1 MIGLQVVA
9 RDFEE
14 EQAVDG
20 LGEEEEEERKV
31 SATAVTG
38 GASFIFYPSRADN
51 QTETQQSHVP
61 SLSTEQCTRCLL

>member
-20 LGEEEEEERKV
+20 LGEEEEERKV

-38 GASFIFYPSRADN
+38 GAPFIFYPSRADN

-61 SLSTEQCTRCLL
+61 SLSTEQCTRSLL

>member
-20 LGEEEEEERKV
+20 LGEEEEERKV

-38 GASFIFYPSRADN
+38 GASLFSIRVELTIKRRHNSPMSR
-51 QTETQQSHVP
+51 H
-61 SLSTEQCTRCLL
+61 

>member
-20 LGEEEEEERKV
+20 LGEEEERKV

>member
-20 LGEEEEEERKV
+20 LGEEEEERKV

-38 GASFIFYPSRADN
+38 GASFIFYPS
-51 QTETQQSHVP
+51 
-61 SLSTEQCTRCLL
+61 

>member
-20 LGEEEEEERKV
+20 LGEEEEEEERKV

-38 GASFIFYPSRADN
+38 GASFIFYPS
-51 QTETQQSHVP
+51 
-61 SLSTEQCTRCLL
+61 

>member
-20 LGEEEEEERKV
+20 LGEEEEERKV

-61 SLSTEQCTRCLL
+61 SLSTEQCTL

>member
-38 GASFIFYPSRADN
+38 GASFIFY
-51 QTETQQSHVP
+51 
-61 SLSTEQCTRCLL
+61 LS

>member
-20 LGEEEEEERKV
+20 LEEEEEGRIV
-31 SATAVTG
+31 FATGATG
-38 GASFIFYPSRADN
+38 GGSFIPCQVER
-51 QTETQQSHVP
+51 
-61 SLSTEQCTRCLL
+61 

>member
-20 LGEEEEEERKV
+20 LGEEEERKV

-51 QTETQQSHVP
+51 QTETHQSHVP
-61 SLSTEQCTRCLL
+61 SLSTEQCTLYLL

>member
-1 MIGLQVVA
+1 MVA

-20 LGEEEEEERKV
+20 LGEEEEEEEERKV

-38 GASFIFYPSRADN
+38 GAPFILCQVDR
-51 QTETQQSHVP
+51 
-61 SLSTEQCTRCLL
+61 